1 LYRRAIGLIICILI
15 ISAISSSVIGTKLVE
30 NTNNVVFYNRD
41 ILYVGGSGP
50 NNYSKIQYAID
61 DASDGDT
68 VFVFEG
74 KYYEQIYI
82 NTTINLIGE
91 NKATTVINGSKIGNV
106 ITVNAGYVNI
116 NGFKI
121 EKSDRYGNGVEVKSY
136 NCNISDN
143 IFDDNGYGIKTT
155 DTNNHTF
162 TGNTFQNQAERCI
175 RIDNSHN
182 NTISDNYFIDTPGAI
197 SITYSNYS
205 IISDNLLNWNYFNIG
220 TGWCY
225 YLEITNNIIVGKGRR
240 AGIDL
245 YYSDYCNISGNSVGN
260 CDWGLWL
267 EYSKYNNV
275 YGNEFTNCDYDGI
288 FFYQRAKFN
297 VVSNNIVSGN
307 EDCGI
312 NIWDVSDNNTIYCN
326 TISSNTYG
334 IYIKFDTNCN
344 NNIIY
349 HNNLIDNNQNGLD
362 GCSNNWNIDYPFGG
376 NYWDDYTGDDKNR
389 SQNQDIPGSDGI
401 GDTEHNLPGGGGNKD
416 YYPLMYPWGKQKPV
430 ANYTYFEEY
439 GGYVFNASTS
449 YDRDGEVLYYEWDF
463 GDGTIDNGIVVS
475 HAFNDSGEYDV
486 ILTITDDEGY
496 NGNHTKAIDVVKNNP
511 PDTPTIDG
519 PDSGKWGKPYY
530 FTFQSSDIE
539 GSEIWY
545 YIDWGDGTPTSW
557 MGPYVS
563 GYELSDAHT
572 WGTQDSYVVRC
583 KAKDVY
589 GIQSD
594 WAEHEITIPRT
605 RASSY
610 LWFLERFPMLQRL
623 LNIIF

>member
-1 LYRRAIGLIICILI
+1 MKRRIPIFGILI
-15 ISAISSSVIGTKLVE
+15 ILIGISFTPLNQSMTIRESYNPISS
-30 NTNNVVFYNRD
+30 RD

-50 NNYSKIQYAID
+50 NNYTRIQYAID

-68 VFVFEG
+68 VFVYEG
-74 KYYEQIYI
+74 LYDEQIYI
-82 NTTINLIGE
+82 NKTINLIGE
-91 NKATTVINGSKIGNV
+91 NKDFTIINGSEIGIV
-106 ITVNAGYVNI
+106 VTVNADNVTI
-116 NGFKI
+116 NGFTIQNSEFHVYGI
-121 EKSDRYGNGVEVKSY
+121 EVNSDY
-136 NCNISDN
+136 NNISDN
-143 IFDDNGYGIKTT
+143 KIVDNGYGIYL
-155 DTNNHTF
+155 
-162 TGNTFQNQAERCI
+162 TGG
-175 RIDNSHN
+175 DN
-182 NTISDNYFIDTPGAI
+182 NTISGNEFSGHYYDCIKVEYSRNILISRNQFIRNNPGLGI
-197 SITYSNYS
+197 LFIYSNFS
-205 IISDNLLNWNYFNIG
+205 IIS
-220 TGWCY
+220 
-225 YLEITNNIIVGKGRR
+225 NNHFKDTRS
-240 AGIDL
+240 GI
-245 YYSDYCNISGNSVGN
+245 Y
-260 CDWGLWL
+260 
-267 EYSKYNNV
+267 
-275 YGNEFTNCDYDGI
+275 
-288 FFYQRAKFN
+288 
-297 VVSNNIVSGN
+297 
-307 EDCGI
+307 
-312 NIWDVSDNNTIYCN
+312 TIYCN
-326 TISSNTYG
+326 SLVISNNTLVKNTFDDAFILSKTHYSTITNNKIISWSYGLMVRDSNYNIISGNYITDCYYDGIRFGFYSEDLLCKYNVIKDNIITENGIGININDQSNNNSIYCNNISLNDYG
-334 IYIKFDTNCN
+334 INIKYPSSSIDN
-344 NNIIY
+344 NFY
-349 HNNLIDNNQNGLD
+349 HNNLYNGVNAFD
-362 GCSNNWNIDYPFGG
+362 GGFNFWNISYPSGG
-376 NYWDDYTGDDKNR
+376 NYWDNYKDEDVDG
-389 SQNQDIPGSDGI
+389 DGI
-401 GDTEHNLPGGGGNKD
+401 GDTPINISGGTGNKD
-416 YYPLMYPWGKQKPV
+416 YFPLMYPWGEQRPV
-430 ANYTYFEEY
+430 ANYSYFEEY
-439 GGYVFNASTS
+439 GGYVFNGSNS
-449 YDRDGEVLYYEWDF
+449 YDRDGEVISYEWDF
-463 GDGTIDNGIVVS
+463 GDGSTDNGIVVS